1 MLLSKKWVEDF
12 TKIDVEPREFSSAM
26 SLSGSRVEGFEV
38 QRDKIKNVVVGRV
51 LSNEQHPNADKL
63 RLCKVDVGDKVLT
76 ILTGATNADV
86 GALTPVA
93 LDGAVLPDGKEIHSG
108 NMRGIVS
115 EGMMCSVKELG
126 LTSHDIPYSNE
137 TGLLLLQEECEV
149 GQDINDVLM
158 LDDTVYEFEIT
169 PNRPDCLSIRGLAR
183 ECSATFEKPLTLPEP
198 KVKGGGGKIPLKLR
212 IDDPKL
218 CPRYTARMVK
228 DIKIEPSPKWM
239 RTRLRATGV
248 RPINNIVDI
257 TNYVML
263 EYGQPMHAFD
273 CACLTDGQIVVR
285 TANEGE
291 TLYTLDGQER
301 KLTPN
306 MLLIADATKA
316 VGVAGVMGGA
326 NSEITEKTTTIV
338 FESATFDGSSV
349 RKTALQLAM
358 RTDASSR
365 FEKGLD
371 PENTIPAVER
381 ACELVEMLGAG
392 VVYDGIVDANTSKP
406 LDRKISLDVE
416 KINQFLGTDIPA
428 ADMEKYLKLLQ
439 FKVSGGIV
447 EVPSFRADVD
457 GVADLAEEIARLYGY
472 NKVVSTL
479 PTASVSGKLTERQL
493 LKNKVAALLRNAGY
507 SEMLTYSFISPSDYE
522 KIEYVKQN
530 NITLENPLGEDKSIM
545 RSTLVPSLLS
555 MLSNNAAV
563 RNPEVWVYEINPVFE
578 SIADIL
584 PKEELTIIFGGYGAN
599 IDFFTL
605 KGAVC
610 ALLKLLN
617 INNTRFA
624 AKTDN
629 PTFHPGRCAEI
640 FIGEQSM
647 GIIGEIHPLVS
658 ERYNLE
664 ERVYAAE
671 LSYDKLFENRG
682 SEPKYVPLP
691 KFPAIRRD
699 IALLCSEEVT
709 NESLIGVI
717 TDELL
722 ESVELFDVYT
732 GKQVPEGQRSVAYK
746 LTFRS
751 AERTLTD
758 SEVDERT
765 ERIIAELKNKFGA
778 ALR

>member
-1 MLLSKKWVEDF
+1 MLLSKKWVGDF
-12 TKIDVEPREFSSAM
+12 TEIDIESRDFSHAM
-26 SLSGSRVEGFEV
+26 SLSGSKVEGFEI
-38 QRDKIKNVVVGRV
+38 QRDNIKNVVVGRV

-63 RLCKVDVGDKVLT
+63 RLCKVDVGEKVLT

-86 GALTPVA
+86 GSMTPVA
-93 LDGAVLPDGKEIHSG
+93 LDGAVLPGGKEIHSG

-126 LTSHDIPYSNE
+126 LTSHDIPYSDE
-137 TGLLLLQEECEV
+137 TGLLLLQENCEV

-158 LDDTVYEFEIT
+158 LNDTVYEFEIT
-169 PNRPDCLSIRGLAR
+169 PNRPDCLSVRGLAR
-183 ECSATFEKPLTLPEP
+183 ECAATFEKPLTLPAP
-198 KVKGGGGKIPLKLR
+198 KVKGGGGQIPLKLR
-212 IDDPKL
+212 IDDPEL

-228 DIKIEPSPKWM
+228 DIKIEPSPQWM
-239 RTRLRATGV
+239 RTRLRAAGV

-273 CACLTDGQIVVR
+273 YACLEDGQIVVR
-285 TANEGE
+285 TASEGE
-291 TLYTLDGQER
+291 TLHTLDDQER

-338 FESATFDGSSV
+338 FESATFNGPSV

-392 VVYDGIVDANTSKP
+392 VVYDGIVDVNNAKP
-406 LDRKISLDVE
+406 LDRKIPLDVE
-416 KINQFLGTDIPA
+416 KINKFLGTDIPA

-439 FKVSGGIV
+439 FKISGGV
-447 EVPSFRADVD
+447 VDVPSFRADVV
-457 GVADLAEEIARLYGY
+457 GIADLAEEIARLYGY
-472 NKVVSTL
+472 NKVISTL
-479 PTASVSGKLTERQL
+479 PTASVTGRLTERQL
-493 LKNKVAALLRNAGY
+493 LKNKVTALLRNAGY

-522 KIEYVKQN
+522 KIESVKQN
-530 NITLENPLGEDKSIM
+530 YITLENPLGEDKSVM
-545 RSTLVPSLLS
+545 RSTLIPSLLS
-555 MLSNNAAV
+555 MLSNNTAV
-563 RNPEVWVYEINPVFE
+563 RNPEAWLYEINPVFKP
-578 SIADIL
+578 STDIL
-584 PKEELTIIFGGYGAN
+584 PKEEMTVILGGYGAN
-599 IDFFTL
+599 IDFFTV
-605 KGAVC
+605 KGVVC
-610 ALLKLLN
+610 ALFKLLN

-629 PTFHPGRCAEI
+629 LTFHPGRCAEI
-640 FIGEQSM
+640 FIDGQYV
-647 GIIGEIHPLVS
+647 GVIGEIHPLVS

-664 ERVYAAE
+664 ERAYVAE
-671 LSYDKLFENRG
+671 LSYDVLFEKRG
-682 SEPKYVPLP
+682 NEPKYMPLP
-691 KFPAIRRD
+691 RFPAIRRD
-699 IALLCSEEVT
+699 IALLCSEDVT

-717 TDELL
+717 ADELL

-746 LTFRS
+746 LMFRS
-751 AERTLTD
+751 ADRTLTD
-758 SEVDERT
+758 NEVDERT

-778 ALR
+778 VLR